1 MTVAQIKAVQM
12 KFCGI
17 TRAEDA
23 EAAIASGAALL
34 GLNFYPGSPRH
45 ITLEHAQQI
54 ADVVAGRARLVGVFV
69 NMNLAGVRQIA
80 RAVPLDCIQLHGDEL
95 REECTELAGDF
106 EVIRAI
112 KVTPQFRPED
122 LAAYSCCRGLLLD
135 APSPQHGGSG
145 HSFDWRSVDWSAVRE
160 AAPWATLFLAGGLT
174 AENIAEA
181 IRIARPDVVDVA
193 SGIEESKGIKS
204 AEKMRAFAEAVL
216 AAGREVR

>member
-1 MTVAQIKAVQM
+1 MSSVQSRDVKM

-17 TRAEDA
+17 TRPEDA
-23 EAAIASGAALL
+23 EAAISSGAAML
-34 GLNFYPGSPRH
+34 GLNFYPASPRH
-45 ITLEHAQQI
+45 ITLERAQQI
-54 ADVVAGRARLVGVFV
+54 ADAVAGRARLVGVFV
-69 NMNLAGVRQIA
+69 NMNLSGIRQIA

-112 KVTPQFRPED
+112 QVTPQFRPDE
-122 LAAYSCCRGLLLD
+122 LAAYACCRGLLLD

-145 HSFDWRSVDWSAVRE
+145 QSFDWHNIDWPAIRE
-160 AAPWATLFLAGGLT
+160 AAPWAELYLAGGLT
-174 AENIAEA
+174 AENVVEA
-181 IRIARPDVVDVA
+181 IRIAHPDVVDVA

-204 AEKMRAFAEAVL
+204 AMKMRAFATAVQ